1 MVKTNNVAGV
11 CEEQLA
17 VDSRNSSEKK
27 KNHPLMSLC
36 KLSFVLWPVAFVLF
50 YIFEKV
56 TVMFYTRILYGF
68 LHIQPVSKLE
78 VRS

>member
-1 MVKTNNVAGV
+1 MDGV
-11 CEEQLA
+11 CEEQLV

-27 KNHPLMSLC
+27 KKHLLISLC
-36 KLSFVLWPVAFVLF
+36 KLSFVLWPAAFVLF

-56 TVMFYTRILYGF
+56 NVMFYTRILYGF

-78 VRS
+78 VCS